1 MRIHAAVLS
10 ALAASAMAKLNAQ
23 YDKHLNSLISLVDP
37 PAPLAQNARTEFVSL
52 NGTKL
57 AYRRFGKRGGN
68 PVLYF
73 NHLRAAMDVTDPLL
87 FNYIAQYREVI
98 LFDNIGVG
106 HSEGEVSTSVEQMGN
121 NAVAL
126 VNALDLDKVVA
137 FGFSLGGGVAQY
149 VSLTY
154 PDLVEKAVFS
164 GTQPGIGPNVT
175 AGPPEVFTI
184 ASEEGEPTEKAMLKL
199 FFETTETSLAAGRD
213 WFKRRT
219 DRRLKA
225 ISDFTADPSN
235 FGKLKDIKVPVLVTN
250 GKNDIMAPTIN
261 SFILQQEL
269 PNGTLHV
276 YPDSGHGHL
285 FQFPKQYAQAL
296 QQFLDG

>member
-23 YDKHLNSLISLVDP
+23 YDKHLNSLTSLVDP

-137 FGFSLGGGVAQY
+137 FGFSLSEAAWLNTFPGHIPTSWRRQFSPVH
-149 VSLTY
+149 SLESALTL
-154 PDLVEKAVFS
+154 PLGHPRFS
-164 GTQPGIGPNVT
+164 Q
-175 AGPPEVFTI
+175 
-184 ASEEGEPTEKAMLKL
+184 LRL
-199 FFETTETSLAAGRD
+199 
-213 WFKRRT
+213 
-219 DRRLKA
+219 RRLKA
-225 ISDFTADPSN
+225 ISDFAADPSN

-269 PNGTLHV
+269 SNGTLHV

>member
-10 ALAASAMAKLNAQ
+10 APAASAMAKLNAQ
-23 YDKHLNSLISLVDP
+23 YDTHLTSLTSLVDP

-68 PVLYF
+68 SVLYF

-87 FNYIAQYREVI
+87 FNYIAQYPEVI
-98 LFDNIGVG
+98 LFDDIGVG
-106 HSEGEVSTSVEQMGN
+106 HSEGEVSTSVEQMGD

-126 VNALDLDKVVA
+126 VNALDLDK
-137 FGFSLGGGVAQY
+137 
-149 VSLTY
+149 
-154 PDLVEKAVFS
+154 
-164 GTQPGIGPNVT
+164 PGIGPNAT

-184 ASEEGEPTEKAMLKL
+184 ASEEGEPTEKAMLTL
-199 FFETTETSLAAGRD
+199 FFETTETSLAAGRA

-219 DRRLKA
+219 DRRVKGEKLNGSVLEPGVTAQLKA
-225 ISDFTADPSN
+225 ISDFSTDPSN
-235 FGKLKDIKVPVLVTN
+235 FGRLKDINIPVLVTN

-269 PNGTLHV
+269 SNATLHV